1 MVYFVSH
8 VVLKHGAWLPL
19 SAVPVSLVNLKD
31 DSSPR
36 SLSGFSHSVQLVF
49 QPGRLIK
56 PLSGS
61 VVKTHFIKE
70 FQRRYR
76 ARVEARRR
84 LGLPKNIMAREI
96 GLPPTGLRA
105 S

>member
-19 SAVPVSLVNLKD
+19 SAVPVLLVNLKD

-36 SLSGFSHSVQLVF
+36 SLSRFSHSVQLVF
-49 QPGRLIK
+49 QPGRSIK

-76 ARVEARRR
+76 SRVEARRR

-96 GLPPTGLRA
+96 GLESHGIRA
-105 S
+105 F